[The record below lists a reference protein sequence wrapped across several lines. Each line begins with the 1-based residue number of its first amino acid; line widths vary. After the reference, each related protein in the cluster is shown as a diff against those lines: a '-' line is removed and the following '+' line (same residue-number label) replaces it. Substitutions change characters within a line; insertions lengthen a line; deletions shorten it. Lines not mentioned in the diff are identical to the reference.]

1 MRYSVKGGSPDKIV
15 TECIVVSIW
24 GNGSLSD
31 EAKILDI
38 KTIKLISGLV
48 NSGDASGNLGDTM
61 LVYRPPNLSAKRI
74 LLAGAGDR
82 KKFNASSA
90 KKLIESVF
98 KSCRKIDALSIH
110 LCFSSCEPYDR
121 DKHWLAAR
129 ISQEAE
135 VAGYSYD
142 KTKSKKIKPWAIKG
156 ISISPEPRR
165 QKKGLESSLK

>member
-24 GNGSLSD
+24 RNGSLSD

-38 KTIKLISGLV
+38 KTKKLISGLV
-48 NSGDASGNLGDTM
+48 NSGDASGNLGDTL

-98 KSCRKIDALSIH
+98 KSC
-110 LCFSSCEPYDR
+110 
-121 DKHWLAAR
+121 
-129 ISQEAE
+129 
-135 VAGYSYD
+135 
-142 KTKSKKIKPWAIKG
+142 
-156 ISISPEPRR
+156 
-165 QKKGLESSLK
+165 